1 MKLQDFK
8 IEIKKLIQEHKITV
22 SKQKFK
28 SGVGRAYVEEKRI
41 KIPRII
47 DLYTAAVVVHE
58 IAHVILN
65 HTDEVDEYLVEYETE
80 MWTIRFLKKHDMHI
94 DYKAEFEEYVM
105 GAKSYVSSIINK
117 QKHVNANIKVRKRVN
132 NWLSRNI

>member
-8 IEIKKLIQEHKITV
+8 IEIKKLVKEHGITV

-28 SGVGRAYVEEKRI
+28 SSVGRAYVDEKRI
-41 KIPRII
+41 KIPKII
-47 DLYTAAVVVHE
+47 DLYTAAVAVHE

-65 HTDEVDEYLVEYETE
+65 HPIEVDEYLVEYETE
-80 MWTIRFLKKHDMHI
+80 VWTIKFLKKHGMHV
-94 DYKAEFEEYVM
+94 DYKAEFEEYVT
-105 GAKSYVSSIINK
+105 GAKIYVTDIINK
-117 QKHVNANIKVRKRVN
+117 QKQVKPNIKVRKRVN

>member
-8 IEIKKLIQEHKITV
+8 IEIKKLVQEHKITV
-22 SKQKFK
+22 SRQKFK
-28 SGVGRAYVEEKRI
+28 SSVGRAYVDEKRI
-41 KIPRII
+41 KIPSII
-47 DLYTAAVVVHE
+47 DLYTAAVAVHE

-65 HTDEVDEYLVEYETE
+65 HPNEIDEYLVEYETE
-80 MWTIRFLKKHDMHI
+80 MWTIRFLKKHDMHV

-105 GAKSYVSSIINK
+105 GAKSYVESIINK
-117 QKHVNANIKVRKRVN
+117 QKQVNANIKVRKRVN